1 MTYFTGDLRA
11 LPFSLPD
18 GGTDPSLKPPAA
30 AAPAPGAAAG
40 CPTGCIVLAYEDG
53 KVADVLY
60 EEHEQRLYTPAEATA
75 LIAMYRETPECAG
88 ESYTV
93 VEVTG

>member
-1 MTYFTGDLRA
+1 MA
-11 LPFSLPD
+11 VQE
-18 GGTDPSLKPPAA
+18 AA

-40 CPTGCIVLAYEDG
+40 CPTGVLVIAHEAG

-60 EEHEQRLYTPAEATA
+60 DDLEGRLYTPGEAAA
-75 LIAMYRETPECAG
+75 LIAVYRETPECAG

-93 VEVTG
+93 IEVS